1 MSEEERKGQQQ
12 LQMMIRKFTLS
23 RREEKRHLLRFAS
36 PLSQK
41 KIEAIRRKLE
51 VQEDLD
57 ELDELAELETKLFG
71 FIVA

>member
-1 MSEEERKGQQQ
+1 M
-12 LQMMIRKFTLS
+12 
-23 RREEKRHLLRFAS
+23 LRFAS

-41 KIEAIRRKLE
+41 IEAIRQKLE

>member
-1 MSEEERKGQQQ
+1 MK
-12 LQMMIRKFTLS
+12 RKFTSS

-41 KIEAIRRKLE
+41 TIEVIRQKLK

-57 ELDELAELETKLFG
+57 EVDELAELETKLFR

>member
-1 MSEEERKGQQQ
+1 LSEEKEKGQQQ
-12 LQMMIRKFTLS
+12 LQMMKRKFTSS

-41 KIEAIRRKLE
+41 NEAIRQKSE

-57 ELDELAELETKLFG
+57 ELDELTELETKLFG

>member
-1 MSEEERKGQQQ
+1 M
-12 LQMMIRKFTLS
+12 
-23 RREEKRHLLRFAS
+23 S

-41 KIEAIRRKLE
+41 IEPICQKLE

-71 FIVA
+71 FIAA

>member
-1 MSEEERKGQQQ
+1 MK
-12 LQMMIRKFTLS
+12 RKFTSS

-41 KIEAIRRKLE
+41 IEAICQKLE

>member
-1 MSEEERKGQQQ
+1 M
-12 LQMMIRKFTLS
+12 
-23 RREEKRHLLRFAS
+23 LRFLS

-41 KIEAIRRKLE
+41 IEAICQKLE

-57 ELDELAELETKLFG
+57 ELDELADLETKLFG